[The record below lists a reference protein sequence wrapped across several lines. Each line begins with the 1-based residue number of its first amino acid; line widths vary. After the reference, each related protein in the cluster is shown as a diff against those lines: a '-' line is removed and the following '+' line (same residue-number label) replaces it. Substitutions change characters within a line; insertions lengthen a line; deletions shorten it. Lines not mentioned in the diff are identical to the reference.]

1 MKSNICMVQGVN
13 RTHPFYPVNMNK
25 EQKKQEISK
34 IREHI
39 RILNITGGV
48 AISALAVAGYLLLTS
63 PAEENT
69 RLTKNMEAITNEAES
84 NMEVQA
90 SVTSPAIDEI
100 SADVAVAAKQE
111 QAQTK
116 AVSAVVKQNRTSGLK
131 TNALA
136 AAEKTGLTKSIAE
149 ELQSFEASCDNGSIL
164 FNWVTEGVSKYAY
177 EIEKTYDKVHYEVFS
192 RAPQPE
198 KKEGKNFYSVEEAT
212 EKDENAYYRLR
223 KVIGK
228 GRYEYSDPVQVKCES
243 SISANTDVD
252 VFPNGYG
259 SFRII
264 INTGSESQFKVS
276 LSDVDENELVA
287 DSFDAKPGSNE
298 FIISSNSISRGN
310 YVLRV
315 TNGSMIKEKRVVLK

>member
-1 MKSNICMVQGVN
+1 MVQGVN

-69 RLTKNMEAITNEAES
+69 SLTKGSEQTTIVAPNENEVLAS
-84 NMEVQA
+84 NV
-90 SVTSPAIDEI
+90 SPVTEEI
-100 SADVAVAAKQE
+100 SGDASVAAKQE
-111 QAQTK
+111 HAQIKSSSAEAAVAKNTRISGKK
-116 AVSAVVKQNRTSGLK
+116 A
-131 TNALA
+131 NALA

>member
-1 MKSNICMVQGVN
+1 M
-13 RTHPFYPVNMNK
+13 
-25 EQKKQEISK
+25 
-34 IREHI
+34 
-39 RILNITGGV
+39 NITGGV
-48 AISALAVAGYLLLTS
+48 AISALAVAGYLLLTNPS
-63 PAEENT
+63 EENT
-69 RLTKNMEAITNEAES
+69 ALTKEGENTTKIAAIENEALAL
-84 NMEVQA
+84 EVAPA
-90 SVTSPAIDEI
+90 SEMVAGETSASAKEEKSQSKVASKEAKVAI
-100 SADVAVAAKQE
+100 SK
-111 QAQTK
+111 
-116 AVSAVVKQNRTSGLK
+116 STSGK
-131 TNALA
+131 KANALA
-136 AAEKTGLTKSIAE
+136 AASRTGLTKSIAE